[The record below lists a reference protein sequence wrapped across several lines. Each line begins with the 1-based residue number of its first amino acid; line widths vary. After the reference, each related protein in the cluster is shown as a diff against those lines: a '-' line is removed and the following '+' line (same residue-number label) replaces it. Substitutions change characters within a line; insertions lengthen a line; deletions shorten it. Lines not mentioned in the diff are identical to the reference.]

1 MAGKVS
7 LPPSLSS
14 FAQASDE
21 NDRKQE
27 ARKHAVITAMRALPL
42 IERAKLELLSF
53 VSAFEMT
60 YYDEERKPRE
70 ASASPATVEK
80 QLNNMADKC
89 RDVAKYLGKMHR
101 DAIHEWSRAA
111 GVVGP
116 ISIWQLSEILDESAS
131 SAEQALEAFKGDQRA
146 GATRGNPGDAMAA
159 AMTVTAA
166 FVFSRLT
173 AKRISQG
180 TKSGSFEAFLER
192 IFTAYGIEA
201 NLQHC
206 IRKFKKSRFW
216 RKLDSR
222 NTISLHSKS

>member
-1 MAGKVS
+1 LQVFK
-7 LPPSLSS
+7 
-14 FAQASDE
+14 
-21 NDRKQE
+21 
-27 ARKHAVITAMRALPL
+27 
-42 IERAKLELLSF
+42 
-53 VSAFEMT
+53 
-60 YYDEERKPRE
+60 
-70 ASASPATVEK
+70 TVEK

-131 SAEQALEAFKGDQRA
+131 SAEQALEAFKGDRRA

-166 FVFSRLT
+166 FVYSRLT

-180 TKSGSFEAFLER
+180 TKSGSFEALLER
-192 IFTAYGIEA
+192 ILRDRGQPAALHTQIQEIKV
-201 NLQHC
+201 LEK
-206 IRKFKKSRFW
+206 IRFKKHHFPPQ
-216 RKLDSR
+216 
-222 NTISLHSKS
+222 